1 MVLITDEM
9 VIEAVRSCGTAT
21 AGMIYDWIG
30 AQLPDQPRDVISSR
44 GGRRLKQ
51 LVKYRFVE
59 TMMFDNKKWYYL
71 TGEIPNP
78 IAEGPRYST
87 DRIRDLV
94 FRAKPGQ
101 FIPLDEFIEVGRCT
115 KSHVRKTLATMDG
128 VSKVGIAG
136 YVKDEA

>member
-1 MVLITDEM
+1 MGMITDEL

-21 AGMIYDWIG
+21 ASMIYDWIG
-30 AQLPDQPRDVISSR
+30 AQLPYQPRDVISSR

-51 LVKYRFVE
+51 LVKYRYLE

-78 IAEGPRYST
+78 IIEGPHYST
-87 DRIRDLV
+87 DKIRDFV
-94 FRAKPGQ
+94 NRAKPGQ
-101 FIPLDEFIEVGRCT
+101 YMPLEEFLEVGRCT
-115 KSHVRKTLATMDG
+115 KSHVRKTLATIEG
-128 VSKVGIAG
+128 VSKVGQSG